1 MKKKLLIAS
10 VLLFYSQPFST
21 DASINDKH
29 NSKLAI
35 EREKLDLQKRL
46 NQIVKELE
54 DQKKQREM
62 QDKKALE
69 MLRVSPDIY
78 IKSILAPLSEKSDI
92 FEKYYYLYL
101 EKNYQIRLAD
111 KDSVDKNISA
121 FVNHVNKE
129 IVINLSEVKK
139 ASKEA
144 EVSISEFLQFTMV
157 HESYHVYL
165 GETRNIQ
172 TINKNQEDLDSLEKL
187 SIDTITVYEYNI
199 LSNLAEEIAASMIE
213 FAVMKQQVQPDF
225 RYRDSDLDFSNE
237 ESRTRQAFSYYYS
250 RIVKKYPVLKNN
262 EQSSRAF
269 QYRMN
274 KILESDY
281 LISLIKGHLIS
292 VGAM

>member
-1 MKKKLLIAS
+1 MLIAS